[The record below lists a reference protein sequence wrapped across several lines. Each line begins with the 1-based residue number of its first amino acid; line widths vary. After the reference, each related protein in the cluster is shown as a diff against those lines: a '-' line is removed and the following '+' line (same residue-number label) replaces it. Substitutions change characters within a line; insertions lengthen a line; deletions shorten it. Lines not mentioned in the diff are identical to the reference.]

1 MKIKP
6 VVLDRIQTTHTSY
19 EVDFILEGNVIFIVG
34 DSGTGKSAVFSFLQE
49 LAAQNKTIKCY
60 NYLDKKSSYKT
71 AIKNAKGKLFI
82 IDNADI
88 LLDDA
93 MRWHI
98 ATDGE
103 NQYILIGRNP
113 TGLMLNQE
121 DIMELSSEKE
131 NEITMFTLKH
141 EEPPEVIP

>member
-6 VVLDRIQTTHTSY
+6 VVLNRIQTTHTSY
-19 EVDFILEGNVIFIVG
+19 EVDFTLEANITFIVG

-49 LAAQNKTIKCY
+49 LAAESKSIKCY
-60 NYLDKKSSYKT
+60 NYLDKKTGYKT
-71 AIKNAKGKLFI
+71 AIKKAKGKLFI

-88 LLDDA
+88 LLDDD
-93 MRWHI
+93 MRWYI
-98 ATDGE
+98 ATDGK

-121 DIMELSSEKE
+121 EIMELSSETDNGK
-131 NEITMFTLKH
+131 TFFTLKH
-141 EEPPEVIP
+141 SL

>member
-1 MKIKP
+1 MRIKP
-6 VVLDRIQTTHTSY
+6 IVLDRIQTTHTSY
-19 EVDFILEGNVIFIVG
+19 EVDFVLEANVTFIVG

-49 LAAQNKTIKCY
+49 LAAENRTIKCY
-60 NYLDKKSSYKT
+60 NYLDKKTGYKT
-71 AIKNAKGKLFI
+71 AIKNAKGKLII

-98 ATDGE
+98 ATDGK

-113 TGLMLNQE
+113 TGLLLEQE
-121 DIMELSSEKE
+121 DIMELSSKT
-131 NEITMFTLKH
+131 NNGKTVFTLKH
-141 EEPPEVIP
+141 SF